1 MRGRQHQQYRHQQN
15 HPDKPQGH
23 HHTRTTQLRPDRP
36 AKTSPQP
43 TPTHAAAPSPC
54 VGHRISRS
62 QPAARFQTRRR
73 LLAGSPYAPLR
84 SGWTSPNTSTAAAK
98 TPSRTLLPKELGRQ
112 PSRQWADRQR
122 QHDGVAALR
131 ARSWRRENHPGRRKP
146 GVRPAAASLTSAV
159 NVGPNF
165 SGDAGDRCHLRRSS
179 TRGGDLGVDSNTPT
193 NRPASQPAGTKT
205 AALKH
210 HQPNTDTAALATMA
224 SANCRCRPAS
234 LPTRARPSSS
244 ASTGCG
250 CRESAWPPGSGAA
263 DASVVTVLRSGVF
276 RRWTG
281 IVALVGAVF
290 LITFPDAHRG
300 HRRRQR
306 LGYGFVPGIVALVIC
321 WYPGAE
327 AETRTETRQDPPGEL
342 RRRESDA

>member
-1 MRGRQHQQYRHQQN
+1 MRRSPH
-15 HPDKPQGH
+15 HPFP
-23 HHTRTTQLRPDRP
+23 
-36 AKTSPQP
+36 
-43 TPTHAAAPSPC
+43 
-54 VGHRISRS
+54 
-62 QPAARFQTRRR
+62 TRRPFPDSSPPAGR
-73 LLAGSPYAPLR
+73 ITIRASPVGLDVPEHQHSCSEDTEPDPPAQGVGAATLA
-84 SGWTSPNTSTAAAK
+84 TV
-98 TPSRTLLPKELGRQ
+98 
-112 PSRQWADRQR
+112 WAGRQR
-122 QHDGVAALR
+122 QRDGVATLP
-131 ARSWRRENHPGRRKP
+131 ARSCPRENHPGTRKP

-210 HQPNTDTAALATMA
+210 HQPNTDTAALAIMA

-281 IVALVGAVF
+281 IVALIGAV
-290 LITFPDAHRG
+290 ASSSR
-300 HRRRQR
+300 
-306 LGYGFVPGIVALVIC
+306 
-321 WYPGAE
+321 
-327 AETRTETRQDPPGEL
+327 
-342 RRRESDA
+342 S